1 MKKKFEN
8 KYIYAGITGFCVLA
22 AVMICTF
29 VFIHIDVVFAWI
41 GRLNSALTPV
51 YIGLV
56 IAYLLSPLVNKVE
69 RNIFIPLFYKIMKKR
84 KAVRSVSRAVSVT
97 VVLLLSIV
105 VLCWLIMLVV
115 PEVVDSII
123 SLTDSLP
130 GYYQKIVNSVNEM
143 KGKHPEIAR
152 QLAESTKAIYEPL
165 FSLLQDKL
173 VPTGTSAVAMISDG
187 LINAMG
193 VLFNIVIGIIIS
205 IYLMAGKE
213 RFCAQAK
220 RMLYSVL
227 SIRYAESLLRLGKDV
242 NWSFAKFFS
251 GKIIDS
257 IIVAIFTFIVFSIAA
272 MPYTA
277 LISVLVGVTNLIPF
291 FGQYIGAI
299 PSIVLVFL
307 VSPVKGVI
315 CAVLIIVI
323 FQIDG
328 NILGPKIIGESIGL
342 GSFWILFSILVFG
355 SLFGILGMIC
365 AVPIFAV
372 VYKTVKN
379 WSADRLGRKGLP
391 QNTESY
397 QGGKSISVSGK
408 KEKRGEIGNTGK

>member
-29 VFIHIDVVFAWI
+29 VFIHIDAVFSWI
-41 GRLNSALTPV
+41 NRLNSALMPV

-69 RNIFIPLFYKIMKKR
+69 RNIFIPLFYKITKKR
-84 KAVRSVSRAVSVT
+84 KTVRSVSRAVSVA

-115 PEVVDSII
+115 PEVVDSIV

-143 KGKHPEIAR
+143 KGKHPEIAK
-152 QLAESTKAIYEPL
+152 QLTESAKAIYEPL

-227 SIRYAESLLRLGKDV
+227 PIRYAESLLRLGRDI

-397 QGGKSISVSGK
+397 QRGKSISVSG
-408 KEKRGEIGNTGK
+408 EKVKREHCK